1 MFHILTTMKSMSDT
15 YFELSSKIIPA
26 LLNQIIYTN
35 EIRLKVSEI
44 EGDDVIF
51 FKTGKMPSLQA
62 LIN

>member
-1 MFHILTTMKSMSDT
+1 MKSMSDT